1 VEFGES
7 LKITVARATGPEMV
21 EPILG
26 FRERH
31 RMSRNFL
38 ENIGPWAAD
47 TLGVREILEETTG

>member
-26 FRERH
+26 FREGH

-38 ENIGPWAAD
+38 QNIGPWAAD
-47 TLGVREILEETTG
+47 ALRIREILEQTTA